1 MGRDIAELGASELV
15 EETCV
20 IDGLGIAGRCQ
31 SLGEMKLK
39 FER

>member
-1 MGRDIAELGASELV
+1 MSRDIAELGASELV
-15 EETCV
+15 EETGV
-20 IDGLGIAGRCQ
+20 IDGFDIAGCCQ